1 MLQTP
6 PILLQHIQM
15 NAAPRAVGTAD
26 RIHPVVVIQGINT
39 VNPEQLFELFYKSVR
54 EDMNP
59 FGLRPHNGMYHW
71 WHERFMNAF
80 YGIQE
85 PRHLRS
91 WAETPQMWL
100 AGYREKEKGHEE

>member
-1 MLQTP
+1 M
-6 PILLQHIQM
+6 
-15 NAAPRAVGTAD
+15 D
-26 RIHPVVVIQGINT
+26 RSPSLFIMRISYCLDFNQGDP
-39 VNPEQLFELFYKSVR
+39 VNPEQLFELFYRNVR

-59 FGLRPHNGMYHW
+59 CGLRPHNGMYQW

>member
-1 MLQTP
+1 LDPNQGDP
-6 PILLQHIQM
+6 VILNNSLNYFIQ
-15 NAAPRAVGTAD
+15 VF
-26 RIHPVVVIQGINT
+26 I
-39 VNPEQLFELFYKSVR
+39 

-59 FGLRPHNGMYHW
+59 CGLRPHNGMYQW

-85 PRHLRS
+85 PRHLS

>member
-15 NAAPRAVGTAD
+15 NAAPRAVGTAG

-39 VNPEQLFELFYKSVR
+39 VNPEQLFELFYRNVR

-59 FGLRPHNGMYHW
+59 CGLRPHNGMYQW

-85 PRHLRS
+85 PSHLRS
-91 WAETPQMWL
+91 WAEAPQMWL
-100 AGYREKEKGHEE
+100 AGYREFNSQNN